1 MLGTTVL
8 YKQVL
13 NFLSNFFAGLW
24 TEAKH
29 FWTVPA
35 TPDPPAVVNQTEDS
49 IDISWSSVDIAEE
62 ANYSSFHVQYRRD
75 KAEWKPA
82 HTTNTWISLT
92 GLAAGETYQ
101 IKVRVLSSQGDSAWS
116 APAKAKTEERTETQL
131 EKSKKDL
138 GINKLVDQVNILSK
152 QTAETN
158 TGKKRMLRVVAFLTI
173 SVRIPIE
180 FTEIQ
185 HCSFQYYMVIWLGA
199 ISK

>member
-35 TPDPPAVVNQTEDS
+35 TPDPPAVVNQTEDT

-62 ANYSSFHVQYRRD
+62 ANHMGFDVQYRRD
-75 KAEWKPA
+75 KDEWVQAYTASPR
-82 HTTNTWISLT
+82 ISLT

-138 GINKLVDQVNILSK
+138 GINKLVNQVNILSK
-152 QTAETN
+152 QSAETI
-158 TGKKRMLRVVAFLTI
+158 TGEKRML
-173 SVRIPIE
+173 
-180 FTEIQ
+180 
-185 HCSFQYYMVIWLGA
+185 
-199 ISK
+199 

>member
-35 TPDPPAVVNQTEDS
+35 TPDPPAVVSQTEDT
-49 IDISWSSVDIAEE
+49 IDISWSRVDIAEE

-75 KAEWKPA
+75 MAEWKPA

-116 APAKAKTEERTETQL
+116 APAKAKTEERTETLL
-131 EKSKKDL
+131 EQSKKEL
-138 GINKLVDQVNILSK
+138 GINILEDQVNNQQSTINRL
-152 QTAETN
+152 ETGFIN
-158 TGKKRMLRVVAFLTI
+158 SLHYFAQPLIKGMTI
-173 SVRIPIE
+173 ATI
-180 FTEIQ
+180 
-185 HCSFQYYMVIWLGA
+185 
-199 ISK
+199 